1 MRAEKMY
8 MMDVIGDLDYVD
20 DALSDILNSECVEL
34 VSALPQIE
42 DNTFALDISDEHLD
56 KSVGFNDAKEFEI
69 DESYKELRSMS
80 DVIIEDLNLD
90 LEEIFSKKLQK
101 SYDPHSIRKIYEDL
115 SEEIKKI
122 ENIKKDIANKE
133 EVIEKFS
140 HLIDLEIDFSKIKE
154 LEYFNYSFGLLNK
167 EDSLKLKTNY
177 EKLLAAIFHLGR
189 RNEPRLKKDLDI
201 DLGIRKEEYLILY
214 PKKVNKE
221 VERILKS
228 LNWKELDIPDGY
240 KGTPR
245 EVIERLNIEIENL
258 KTEKDN
264 IQKKIIEKKQSNIDD
279 IEGIIQEVFRFE
291 NIEKAKL
298 YLAQS
303 EDYFYLTGW
312 IGKSDV
318 KNMKKLLSKYKDIF
332 VQFKDSDEVVK
343 LQPPTKLRNNKLF
356 EPFELLVNMYGTPNY
371 NELDPTPFL
380 GFTYMLLFGAMF
392 GDVGQG
398 LVIFLLGLILSKK
411 GRKDFGGLFERI
423 GFSSA
428 VFGFLYG
435 SVFGMEDII
444 PALLIRPFE
453 NINTVLLS
461 AIYLGI
467 VLTVIAYG
475 LGFYNIFLE
484 KDLGE
489 GLFGKKG
496 IAGFT
501 LYIMFLMLV
510 LRIVK
515 GKGLPMPVIITLMII
530 SILLMIFKVPLT
542 NLITH
547 VRPLHKDIDIS
558 SYYIEESF
566 SIVETVLSIFSGTV
580 SFIRVGA
587 FAINHVGL
595 FMAFTTI
602 GDMIGTKGG
611 SIAMIIIGNI
621 VITVL
626 EGFIVSIQG
635 IRLQYYEL
643 FSKYYKGDGIEFI
656 PSKSLTK

>member
-1 MRAEKMY
+1 
-8 MMDVIGDLDYVD
+8 
-20 DALSDILNSECVEL
+20 
-34 VSALPQIE
+34 
-42 DNTFALDISDEHLD
+42 
-56 KSVGFNDAKEFEI
+56 
-69 DESYKELRSMS
+69 
-80 DVIIEDLNLD
+80 
-90 LEEIFSKKLQK
+90 
-101 SYDPHSIRKIYEDL
+101 
-115 SEEIKKI
+115 
-122 ENIKKDIANKE
+122 
-133 EVIEKFS
+133 
-140 HLIDLEIDFSKIKE
+140 
-154 LEYFNYSFGLLNK
+154 
-167 EDSLKLKTNY
+167 LKTNY

-264 IQKKIIEKKQSNIDD
+264 IQKMIIEKKQSNIDD

-411 GRKDFGGLFERI
+411 GRK
-423 GFSSA
+423 
-428 VFGFLYG
+428 
-435 SVFGMEDII
+435 
-444 PALLIRPFE
+444 
-453 NINTVLLS
+453 
-461 AIYLGI
+461 
-467 VLTVIAYG
+467 
-475 LGFYNIFLE
+475 
-484 KDLGE
+484 
-489 GLFGKKG
+489 
-496 IAGFT
+496 
-501 LYIMFLMLV
+501 
-510 LRIVK
+510 
-515 GKGLPMPVIITLMII
+515 
-530 SILLMIFKVPLT
+530 
-542 NLITH
+542 
-547 VRPLHKDIDIS
+547 
-558 SYYIEESF
+558 
-566 SIVETVLSIFSGTV
+566 
-580 SFIRVGA
+580 
-587 FAINHVGL
+587 
-595 FMAFTTI
+595 
-602 GDMIGTKGG
+602 
-611 SIAMIIIGNI
+611 
-621 VITVL
+621 
-626 EGFIVSIQG
+626 
-635 IRLQYYEL
+635 
-643 FSKYYKGDGIEFI
+643 
-656 PSKSLTK
+656 